1 MPIKVPAVQGG
12 PASVRT
18 LDPVSH
24 YQMGVQQW
32 ITLPGCPV
40 VKADRQHPLSG
51 HVLDTTMAT
60 TGSNVLI

>member
-1 MPIKVPAVQGG
+1 M
-12 PASVRT
+12 R
-18 LDPVSH
+18 
-24 YQMGVQQW
+24 VQQR